1 MKKTIIT
8 LLAGAALL
16 ASCAEQEKG
25 YVIYGTVS
33 NPDLEGAQVFLV
45 PLENA
50 TKETIDSV
58 YISNQMFE
66 FRGTEEKIAD
76 IRIER
81 FKRFGNENLLV
92 ITEPGET
99 FVTIGQVSS
108 GRGTPQNDSL
118 QVWKNLTMQ
127 YYQQSGNLRKQ
138 GMKAEADAL
147 REAYVARTRQ
157 MASNVGKGTTLGAFL
172 DSRYPKSPDK
182 E

>member
-33 NPDLEGAQVFLV
+33 NPELEGAQVFLV

-58 YISNQMFE
+58 YIHNQMFE
-66 FRGTEEKIAD
+66 FRGTEEKMAD

-81 FKRFGNENLLV
+81 YKRYGNENLLV
-92 ITEPGET
+92 VTEPGET

-127 YYQQSGNLRKQ
+127 YNQQVSSLRRQ
-138 GMKAEADAL
+138 GRKEEAATL
-147 REAYVARTRQ
+147 RESYIDRTRR
-157 MASNVGKGTTLGAFL
+157 MASNVGKGSTLGVFL
-172 DSRYPKSPDK
+172 NSRFPDK
-182 E
+182 D

>member
-33 NPDLEGAQVFLV
+33 NPELEGAQVFLV

-66 FRGTEEKIAD
+66 FRGTEEKMAD

-81 FKRFGNENLLV
+81 YKRYGNENLLV
-92 ITEPGET
+92 VTEPGET

-108 GRGTPQNDSL
+108 SRGTPQNDSL

-127 YYQQSGNLRKQ
+127 YNQQVSSLRRQ
-138 GMKAEADAL
+138 GRKEEAAAL
-147 REAYVARTRQ
+147 RESYIDRTRR
-157 MASNVGKGTTLGAFL
+157 MASNVGKESTLGVFL
-172 DSRYPKSPDK
+172 NSRFPDK
-182 E
+182 D

>member
-1 MKKTIIT
+1 MKTKFIFILIFVIVFTSCSQSSQYII
-8 LLAGAALL
+8 
-16 ASCAEQEKG
+16 C
-25 YVIYGTVS
+25 GTVT
-33 NPDLEGAQVFLV
+33 NPALEGAMVFLV

-118 QVWKNLTMQ
+118 QVWKNLTKQYNMQ
-127 YYQQSGNLRKQ
+127 VSSLRSQ
-138 GMKAEADAL
+138 GRKEDAAAL
-147 REAYVARTRQ
+147 RESYIARTRQ
-157 MASNVGKGTTLGAFL
+157 MARNVGKESTLGKFL
-172 DSRYPKSPDK
+172 NSRFPENK
-182 E
+182 

>member
-81 FKRFGNENLLV
+81 YKRYGNENLLV
-92 ITEPGET
+92 VTEPGET

-172 DSRYPKSPDK
+172 DSRYPESK
-182 E
+182 

>member
-1 MKKTIIT
+1 MKKIIIM
-8 LLAGAALL
+8 LLAGAVML
-16 ASCAEQEKG
+16 ASCSQEKG

-33 NPDLEGAQVFLV
+33 NPELEGALVFLV
-45 PLENA
+45 PLENPV
-50 TKETIDSV
+50 KETIDSV
-58 YISNQMFE
+58 VIRNQMFE
-66 FRGTEEKIAD
+66 FRGTEEKMAD

-81 FKRFGNENLLV
+81 YKRYGNENLLV
-92 ITEPGET
+92 VTEPGET

>member
-50 TKETIDSV
+50 VKETIDSV

-81 FKRFGNENLLV
+81 FKRVGNENLLV

-118 QVWKNLTMQ
+118 QVWKNLTKE
-127 YYQQSGNLRKQ
+127 YYQKAGNLAREGKRD
-138 GMKAEADAL
+138 EAKAL
-147 REAYVARTRQ
+147 RETYAERTRQ
-157 MASNVGKGTTLGAFL
+157 MARNVGKETTLGIFL
-172 DSRYPKSPDK
+172 NSRFPETAK
-182 E
+182 

>member
-1 MKKTIIT
+1 MKKIIFT
-8 LLAGAALL
+8 LLAGTALL
-16 ASCAEQEKG
+16 ASCSQDKG

-58 YISNQMFE
+58 YIHNQMFE

-76 IRIER
+76 IRIEMY
-81 FKRFGNENLLV
+81 KRYGNENLLV
-92 ITEPGET
+92 VTEPGET

-127 YYQQSGNLRKQ
+127 YYQQSGSLRKQ

-147 REAYVARTRQ
+147 RDSYASRTRQ
-157 MASNVGKGTTLGAFL
+157 MASNVGKESTLGKFL
-172 DSRYPKSPDK
+172 DSRFPEGSR
-182 E
+182 

>member
-1 MKKTIIT
+1 MKKIIFT
-8 LLAGAALL
+8 LLAGTALL
-16 ASCAEQEKG
+16 ASCSQDKG

-33 NPDLEGAQVFLV
+33 NPELEGAQVFLV

-76 IRIER
+76 VRIER
-81 FKRFGNENLLV
+81 FKRLGNENLLV

-118 QVWKNLTMQ
+118 QVWKNLTKQYNMQ
-127 YYQQSGNLRKQ
+127 VSSLRSQ
-138 GMKAEADAL
+138 GRKEDAAAL
-147 REAYVARTRQ
+147 RESYIARTRQ
-157 MASNVGKGTTLGAFL
+157 MASNVGKETTLGTFL
-172 DSRYPKSPDK
+172 NSRFPQPSNK

>member
-58 YISNQMFE
+58 YIQNQMFE

-81 FKRFGNENLLV
+81 YKRYGNENLLV
-92 ITEPGET
+92 VTEPGET

-108 GRGTPQNDSL
+108 SRGTPQNDSL

-127 YYQQSGNLRKQ
+127 YNQQVSSLRRQ
-138 GMKAEADAL
+138 DRNEEAAAL
-147 REAYVARTRQ
+147 RESYIDRTRR
-157 MASNVGKGTTLGAFL
+157 MASNVGKGSTLGVFL
-172 DSRYPKSPDK
+172 NSRFPDK
-182 E
+182 D

>member
-1 MKKTIIT
+1 MKKIIIM
-8 LLAGAALL
+8 LLAGAVML
-16 ASCAEQEKG
+16 ASCSQEKG

-33 NPDLEGAQVFLV
+33 NPELEGALVFLV
-45 PLENA
+45 PLENPV
-50 TKETIDSV
+50 KETIDSV
-58 YISNQMFE
+58 VIHNQMFE
-66 FRGTEEKIAD
+66 FRGTEEKMAD

-81 FKRFGNENLLV
+81 YKRYGNENLLV
-92 ITEPGET
+92 VTEPGET

-127 YYQQSGNLRKQ
+127 YYQQSGSLRKQ

>member
-1 MKKTIIT
+1 MKKIIIM
-8 LLAGAALL
+8 LLAGAVML
-16 ASCAEQEKG
+16 ASCTQEKG

-33 NPDLEGAQVFLV
+33 NPELEGAQVFLV

-50 TKETIDSV
+50 VKETIDSV
-58 YISNQMFE
+58 VIHNQMFE
-66 FRGTEEKIAD
+66 FRGTEEKMAD

-81 FKRFGNENLLV
+81 YKRYGNENLLV
-92 ITEPGET
+92 VTEPGET

-127 YYQQSGNLRKQ
+127 YYQQSGSLRKQ

-157 MASNVGKGTTLGAFL
+157 MASNVGKGTTLGDFL

>member
-1 MKKTIIT
+1 MKKIIIM
-8 LLAGAALL
+8 LLAGAVML
-16 ASCAEQEKG
+16 ASCSQEKG

-33 NPDLEGAQVFLV
+33 NPELEGAQVFLV

-50 TKETIDSV
+50 VKETIDSV
-58 YISNQMFE
+58 VIRNQMFE
-66 FRGTEEKIAD
+66 FRGTEEKMAD

-81 FKRFGNENLLV
+81 YKRYGNENLLV
-92 ITEPGET
+92 VTEPGET

-127 YYQQSGNLRKQ
+127 YYQQSGSLRKQ

>member
-1 MKKTIIT
+1 MKKIIIM
-8 LLAGAALL
+8 LLAGAVML
-16 ASCAEQEKG
+16 ASCSQEKG

-50 TKETIDSV
+50 VKETIDSV
-58 YISNQMFE
+58 VIHNQMFE
-66 FRGTEEKIAD
+66 FRGTEEKMAD

-81 FKRFGNENLLV
+81 FKRYGNENLLV
-92 ITEPGET
+92 VTEPGET
-99 FVTIGQVSS
+99 FVTIGQISS

-127 YYQQSGNLRKQ
+127 YFQQSGDLRKQ

-157 MASNVGKGTTLGAFL
+157 MASNVDKGTTLGAFL
-172 DSRYPKSPDK
+172 DSRYPESPDK

>member
-1 MKKTIIT
+1 MKKIIIM
-8 LLAGAALL
+8 LLAGAVML
-16 ASCAEQEKG
+16 ASCSQEKG

-33 NPDLEGAQVFLV
+33 NPELEGAQVFLV
-45 PLENA
+45 PLENPV
-50 TKETIDSV
+50 KETIDSV
-58 YISNQMFE
+58 VIHNQMFE
-66 FRGTEEKIAD
+66 FRGTEEKMAD

-81 FKRFGNENLLV
+81 YKRYGNENLLV
-92 ITEPGET
+92 VTEPGET

-127 YYQQSGNLRKQ
+127 YYQQSGSLRKQ

-172 DSRYPKSPDK
+172 DSRYPESK
-182 E
+182 

>member
-1 MKKTIIT
+1 MKKIIIM
-8 LLAGAALL
+8 LLAGAVML
-16 ASCAEQEKG
+16 ASCSQEKG

-33 NPDLEGAQVFLV
+33 NPELEGAQVFLV
-45 PLENA
+45 PLENPV
-50 TKETIDSV
+50 KETIDSV
-58 YISNQMFE
+58 VIHNQMFE
-66 FRGTEEKIAD
+66 FRGTEEKMAD

-81 FKRFGNENLLV
+81 YKRYGNENLLV
-92 ITEPGET
+92 VTEPGET

-127 YYQQSGNLRKQ
+127 YYQQSGSLRKQ

>member
-1 MKKTIIT
+1 MKTKFIFILIVVIVFTSCSQSSQYII
-8 LLAGAALL
+8 
-16 ASCAEQEKG
+16 C
-25 YVIYGTVS
+25 GTVT
-33 NPDLEGAQVFLV
+33 NPALEGAMVFLV

-127 YYQQSGNLRKQ
+127 YNMQVSSLRSQ
-138 GMKAEADAL
+138 GRKEDAAAL
-147 REAYVARTRQ
+147 RESYIARTRQ
-157 MASNVGKGTTLGAFL
+157 MARNVGKESTLGKFL
-172 DSRYPKSPDK
+172 NSRFPENK
-182 E
+182 

>member
-58 YISNQMFE
+58 YIQNQMFE

-81 FKRFGNENLLV
+81 YKRYGNENLLV
-92 ITEPGET
+92 VTEPGET

-108 GRGTPQNDSL
+108 SRGTPQNDSL

-127 YYQQSGNLRKQ
+127 YNQQVSSLRRQ
-138 GMKAEADAL
+138 DRNEEAAAL
-147 REAYVARTRQ
+147 RESYIDRTRR
-157 MASNVGKGTTLGAFL
+157 MASNVGKGTTLGVFL
-172 DSRYPKSPDK
+172 NSRFPDK
-182 E
+182 D

>member
-1 MKKTIIT
+1 MNLKRISIS
-8 LLAGAALL
+8 LLAGVAVL
-16 ASCAEQEKG
+16 ASCSQEKG

-58 YISNQMFE
+58 YIHNQMFE

-81 FKRFGNENLLV
+81 FKRLGNENLLV
-92 ITEPGET
+92 VTEPGET

-108 GRGTPQNDSL
+108 SRGTPQNDSL
-118 QVWKNLTMQ
+118 QVWKNLTKQ
-127 YYQQSGNLRKQ
+127 YFQQSAKLRSQ
-138 GMKAEADAL
+138 GRKDEAAGL
-147 REAYVARTRQ
+147 RERYVARTRQ
-157 MASNVGKGTTLGAFL
+157 MASNVGRSTTLGAFL
-172 DSRYPKSPDK
+172 DSRYPEKQQ
-182 E
+182 

>member
-1 MKKTIIT
+1 MKKTIFT

-16 ASCAEQEKG
+16 ASCSPKNEG

-66 FRGTEEKIAD
+66 FRGTDEKIAD

-81 FKRFGNENLLV
+81 YKRFGNENLLV

-99 FVTIGQVSS
+99 FVTIGEVSS

-118 QVWKNLTMQ
+118 QVWKTLTKQYNMQ
-127 YYQQSGNLRKQ
+127 VSSLRAQ
-138 GMKAEADAL
+138 GRKDDAAAL
-147 REAYVARTRQ
+147 RESYIARTRQ
-157 MASNVGKGTTLGAFL
+157 MARNVGKESTLGKFL
-172 DSRYPKSPDK
+172 NSRFPEK
-182 E
+182 

>member
-1 MKKTIIT
+1 MKKVIFT
-8 LLAGAALL
+8 LLAGTALL
-16 ASCAEQEKG
+16 ASCSHEKG

-58 YISNQMFE
+58 YIHNQMFE
-66 FRGTEEKIAD
+66 FRGTEEKMVD

-81 FKRFGNENLLV
+81 LKRYGNENLLV
-92 ITEPGET
+92 VTEPGET

-138 GMKAEADAL
+138 GMKAEADEL

-157 MASNVGKGTTLGAFL
+157 MASDVGKESTLGKFL
-172 DSRYPKSPDK
+172 DARFPEGSR
-182 E
+182 

>member
-1 MKKTIIT
+1 MKKIITT

-16 ASCAEQEKG
+16 ASCSQDKE

-58 YISNQMFE
+58 YIHNQMFE
-66 FRGTEEKIAD
+66 FRGTEEKMAD
-76 IRIER
+76 IRIEMY
-81 FKRFGNENLLV
+81 KRYGNENLLV
-92 ITEPGET
+92 VTEPGET

-127 YYQQSGNLRKQ
+127 YYQQSGSLRKQ

-147 REAYVARTRQ
+147 RESYAARTRQ
-157 MASNVGKGTTLGAFL
+157 MASNLGKESTLGRFL
-172 DSRYPKSPDK
+172 AARFPEGSR
-182 E
+182 